1 MSKGRTGIHKQG
13 GLDVQGDKR
22 KYQEPPQQIDIGDT
36 ETIVCEKCGN
46 ASFIQSFF
54 LKRISPLVSPTGK
67 EAIVPIQ
74 VFACGNCGTIPKNMM
89 SQIQQGE

>member
-1 MSKGRTGIHKQG
+1 MSKGRKFVG
-13 GLDVQGDKR
+13 
-22 KYQEPPQQIDIGDT
+22 QEPPKQIDIGDT
-36 ETIVCEKCGN
+36 ETITCEECGN

-74 VFACGNCGTIPKNMM
+74 VFACGNCGSIPKNMM
-89 SQIQQGE
+89 SQIAEQ

>member
-36 ETIVCEKCGN
+36 ETIICEKCGN

-74 VFACGNCGTIPKNMM
+74 VLACGNCGSIPKNMM
-89 SQIQQGE
+89 SQIAEQ